1 MKKSGES
8 VRAGVPGRGR
18 PRGAF
23 TLIELLVV
31 IAIIAILAALLLP
44 ALSWAK
50 KRAYRVQ
57 CTNNLKQIGAAINL
71 YADDHTDFLPGPM
84 WQGLYYTYDK
94 KSSIFMSYYIAPYLG
109 LPKPGTNVQRIDLA
123 ICPASAKLWKSIP
136 AALTTSL
143 QQPISY
149 IVSIS
154 VTNLLDDVVTR
165 PFGYPYSGLP
175 NSKWGTTNETTKK
188 LRQIR
193 SPSTSWAIVDTDQMN
208 AVSLAQYYA
217 FIPPTKT
224 HEPVRN
230 TLYFDWHV
238 EAVKDP

>member
-1 MKKSGES
+1 MRTKRNKITI
-8 VRAGVPGRGR
+8 RRR
-18 PRGAF
+18 AF

-44 ALSWAK
+44 ALAWAK
-50 KRAYRVQ
+50 KRAYRAQ
-57 CTNNLKQIGAAINL
+57 CSNNLKQIGTAINL
-71 YADDHTDFLPGPM
+71 YADDHGDFLPGPM
-84 WQGLYYTYDK
+84 WQGFYYTYDRN
-94 KSSIFMSYYIAPYLG
+94 SSIFMSYYLATYLG
-109 LPKPGTNVQRIDLA
+109 APGPGTNVQKLDLA
-123 ICPASAKLWKSIP
+123 ICPASARLWKTPP
-136 AALTTSL
+136 ATPTTTL

-154 VTNLLDDVVTR
+154 VTNLADDIVTR

-175 NSKWGTTNETTKK
+175 NKKPNTTNETTKK
-188 LRQIR
+188 LKEIR
-193 SPSTSWAIVDTDQMN
+193 NTSTSWAIVDTDQLN
-208 AVSLAQYYA
+208 AVSLAQYYS

-230 TLYFDWHV
+230 TLFFDWHV